1 MPRVWNSVKS
11 LGIETVRRDSC
22 RLVAYVIET
31 CLQKLLIERDTAG
44 AEEYSIE
51 CLTLSDL

>member
-1 MPRVWNSVKS
+1 MIS
-11 LGIETVRRDSC
+11 LMQKVYVCGLCVGIETVRRDSC

-44 AEEYSIE
+44 AQEYVF
-51 CLTLSDL
+51 